1 MTSLL
6 VTGGTG
12 LLGRRVTRAL
22 AADGHTVRILSRTAP
37 GLPVPGA
44 ETVVGDLG
52 TGAGLLRAV
61 TGTSTIVHCATDPRR
76 SRTVDVEGTGR
87 LLEAGRDVKAALP
100 LAALAH
106 QMFLAVSGQGGGAD
120 DSQVIRAYQA
130 LNAR

>member
-1 MTSLL
+1 MTSVL

-12 LLGRRVTRAL
+12 LPGGGVTRAL

-61 TGTSTIVHCATDPRR
+61 TGTAELHGACPASAHALLRPSPTPPRGG
-76 SRTVDVEGTGR
+76 D
-87 LLEAGRDVKAALP
+87 LP
-100 LAALAH
+100 
-106 QMFLAVSGQGGGAD
+106 
-120 DSQVIRAYQA
+120 
-130 LNAR
+130 